1 MKKYKVVFIRSDFDT
16 YIVSAKNKK
25 EAIEKAML
33 GDAESIHSEPSDSE
47 FQSAKVIKNEDKN

>member
-1 MKKYKVVFIRSDFDT
+1 MKKYEVIFIRTDFDT
-16 YIVSAKNKK
+16 YIVTAKNKK

-47 FQSAKVIKNEDKN
+47 FQSVKVIKK